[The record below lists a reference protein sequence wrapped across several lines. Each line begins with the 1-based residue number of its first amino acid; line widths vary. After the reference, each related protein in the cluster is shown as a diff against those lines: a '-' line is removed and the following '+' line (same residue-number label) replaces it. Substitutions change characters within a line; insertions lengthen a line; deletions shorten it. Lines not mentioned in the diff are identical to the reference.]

1 MTTTSLTLEEFHTR
15 VQEVHLPA
23 YRAGEIV
30 AFSQQ
35 LRDLN
40 DDISTII
47 QDDDQ
52 WIGLLYFLVAD
63 SADTPDIVECVSS
76 PRVSAMNPWVTAKI
90 LARIFTL
97 ASVKLMV
104 KGDIRNGAI
113 NNAGKAAKIYLSNR
127 NHISWHILH
136 SLGMIDQRNDGNTDE
151 LVEWIRGESAKYWT
165 HGGVPGTQAEA

>member
-63 SADTPDIVECVSS
+63 SEDSS
-76 PRVSAMNPWVTAKI
+76 NSI
-90 LARIFTL
+90 C
-97 ASVKLMV
+97 
-104 KGDIRNGAI
+104 
-113 NNAGKAAKIYLSNR
+113 
-127 NHISWHILH
+127 
-136 SLGMIDQRNDGNTDE
+136 
-151 LVEWIRGESAKYWT
+151 
-165 HGGVPGTQAEA
+165 